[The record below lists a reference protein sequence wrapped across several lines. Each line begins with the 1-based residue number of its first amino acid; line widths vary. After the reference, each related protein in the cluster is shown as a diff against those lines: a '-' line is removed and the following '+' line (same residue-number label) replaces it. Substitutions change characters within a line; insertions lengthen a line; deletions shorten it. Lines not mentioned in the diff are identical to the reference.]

1 MKVNSKKIG
10 LFFILIFT
18 ACFINICLYQYKN
31 IPVLKRESAED
42 KIIKEEID
50 KDDKLKAFVLAWH
63 KMKTDYYSDIS
74 STELLN
80 RSLNALSNKEDVN
93 YTKVNNGFNEYY
105 DFLTGIRFHNDRK
118 SGVVSIAQIDDNLK
132 DYKNKYNLFYG
143 RKVLKINKILMQDL
157 ALNSVKSKQVSLSK
171 EYSLTLKDDS
181 GNEMEVILPNYNV
194 EKNKRNYKLLENK
207 KGKEKSFVYEE
218 NNMLVIDVSGGFDS
232 FIVSTLK
239 ALSSKIKENKKY
251 DGYIIDVR
259 GNAGG
264 SIAYQ
269 NLLSCS
275 LGINSVDIDGL
286 NESGKQKDILY
297 AKSKMD
303 KCSDYSDIVNYFKN
317 EKFIVWMDENS
328 ASATELFISRLILS
342 DKVKFTVGE
351 NTYGKGISQYTIL
364 LPDYFLKSF
373 SYTSHI
379 LTINKNYTTQVYGI
393 APNIKIKFEGQ
404 EIKRMADSQ
413 HISPPAYLK
422 RIPSNTYKE
431 YIYRKEDLNK
441 KDEIYY
447 KATKENLKFDI
458 PSWKKV

>member
-10 LFFILIFT
+10 LFFILIFIV
-18 ACFINICLYQYKN
+18 CFINICFYQYKN
-31 IPVLKRESAED
+31 IPVLKKESAED

-80 RSLNALSNKEDVN
+80 RSLNALSNQEDVN

-105 DFLTGIRFHNDRK
+105 DFLTGIRFHNDIK

-143 RKVLKINKILMQDL
+143 RKVLKINKILMRDL
-157 ALNSVKSKQVSLSK
+157 VLDSAKSKQISLSK
-171 EYSLTLKDDS
+171 EYSLTLKDDND
-181 GNEMEVILPNYNV
+181 NEVEIVLPNYNV
-194 EKNKRNYKLLENK
+194 EKNKKNYNSLENK
-207 KGKEKSFVYEE
+207 SGKEKSFVYEE
-218 NNMLVIDVSGGFDS
+218 NNMLVIDASGGFDS
-232 FIVSTLK
+232 FIVSTLN
-239 ALSSKIKENKKY
+239 ALSDKIKEKKKY

-259 GNAGG
+259 GNGGG

-297 AKSKMD
+297 AQNKMD
-303 KCSDYSDIVNYFKN
+303 KCSDYRDIVNYFKN
-317 EKFIVWMDENS
+317 EKFIVWMDGNS
-328 ASATELFISRLILS
+328 ASATELFVSSLIFS
-342 DKVKFTVGE
+342 NKVKFTVGG
-351 NTYGKGISQYTIL
+351 NTYGKGIAQYTIL

-379 LTINKNYTTQVYGI
+379 LTVNKSYTTHVYGI
-393 APNIKIKFEGQ
+393 APNIKIEFEGQ
-404 EIKRMADSQ
+404 EIKRMADSK
-413 HISPPAYLK
+413 HISPPAFLK
-422 RIPSNTYKE
+422 RIPSKTYKE
-431 YIYRKEDLNK
+431 YIYKKEELNK
-441 KDEIYY
+441 KEEIYY
-447 KATKENLKFDI
+447 KATKENLNFDI
-458 PSWKKV
+458 PSWEKV